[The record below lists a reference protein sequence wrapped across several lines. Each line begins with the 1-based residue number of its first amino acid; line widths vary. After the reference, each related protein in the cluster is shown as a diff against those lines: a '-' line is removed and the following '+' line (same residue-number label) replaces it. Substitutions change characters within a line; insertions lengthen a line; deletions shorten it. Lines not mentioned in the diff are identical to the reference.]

1 MKHNY
6 SWYRGLDN
14 DMLHNTGL
22 FLLRIILG
30 LFMLSHGWQ
39 KIVNFDMLTAGF
51 PDPFYVGSSTSL
63 VLSIFAEFGC
73 SLLILLGLFT
83 RIVTVPLMV
92 GMFVAGFI
100 VNADVAFISQE
111 MAFLYLCLYVVLI
124 FMGAGKFSLDYVFDI
139 FCDKYSRTYDAVND

>member
-83 RIVTVPLMV
+83 RIVTIPLMV

-111 MAFLYLCLYVVLI
+111 MAFLYLCLYVVII